1 NRKTDY
7 QISKKDD
14 DRFNLINFHPSGEPE
29 AFMILQIALTAPY
42 VIKGSASRH
51 RRDSLALKC
60 LAYESLRLVQN
71 PGENSSRPVPAQ
83 IKFDVPA
90 CPDNPH
96 PTAVEA

>member
-1 NRKTDY
+1 MNFSRKADY
-7 QISKKDD
+7 RISKKDD

-29 AFMILQIALTAPY
+29 AFICF

-71 PGENSSRPVPAQ
+71 PGISFE
-83 IKFDVPA
+83 
-90 CPDNPH
+90 
-96 PTAVEA
+96 